1 MIRRSLAALSL
12 LPLSALAQTQVP
24 NVFEDGTPASAAEVN
39 ANFDALETAIDD
51 VAAGADG
58 RTILNGTAAPSSDTG
73 AEGDFFLDTTNSM
86 LYGPKTT
93 SGWGSGVS
101 LIGPTGATGE
111 KGDTGDAGPQGVQ
124 GIQGEQGA
132 QGATGLTGATGAKG
146 DTGATGP
153 QGEAGPT
160 GEQGEKGD
168 TGDTGPQGPAGVTGA
183 TGPQGDTG
191 DPGPAGADGRDAV
204 GGFSHSWTFN
214 SGNAG
219 YGQFAT
225 GGYVARTDS
234 GYTSNKSGVT
244 ELWINLTDSESNTI
258 GTGPS
263 TTGGVDATGFFSF
276 FDAGD
281 LVSLKNIE
289 DSGDSVI
296 YRLTSKPQWQY
307 VPAYA
312 SYVVLSVDTN
322 SPAITGPTSFTS
334 ESTYA
339 IDFTKNG
346 ILSGLSCT
354 TDQIIKY
361 DGSAWACFDRF
372 TEFVWVDENFTA
384 AGSANTNDVREGNYH
399 VAAVTSGSYPVTNS
413 VWYKDSNCTAGF
425 NLINS
430 AGGLADPNQSNIDD
444 RYYVV
449 NGSSTYWVADLS
461 LASEC
466 GTYKG
471 YMENGAYVCTLAGGS
486 PGSCLGGGT
495 PLLDTGISV
504 PASILDGNLLFRIA
518 R

>member
-1 MIRRSLAALSL
+1 MRFVPATL
-12 LPLSALAQTQVP
+12 LLVPLSALAQTQVP
-24 NVFEDGTPASAAEVN
+24 NVFEDGTPATAAEVN
-39 ANFDALETAIDD
+39 ANFEALEAAIDD

-101 LIGPTGATGE
+101 LIGPTGATG
-111 KGDTGDAGPQGVQ
+111 
-124 GIQGEQGA
+124 
-132 QGATGLTGATGAKG
+132 ATGLTGATGAKG

-191 DPGPAGADGRDAV
+191 DAGPAGADGRDAV

-214 SGNAG
+214 SGNGG
-219 YGQFAT
+219 YGQFGT
-225 GGYVARTDS
+225 GAFVARTNTA
-234 GYTSNKSGVT
+234 YTSNKSGVT
-244 ELWINLTDSESNTI
+244 KLWINLTDSESNTI

-263 TTGGVDATGFFSF
+263 TAGGVDATGFFSF

-334 ESTYA
+334 DSTYA

-354 TDQIIKY
+354 TDQIIKW
-361 DGSAWACFDRF
+361 DGSAWVCASRLSGAITMIDRWYTSGESASTLNVTF
-372 TEFVWVDENFTA
+372 TQDTDSMRGGMRGDGNQMAFTA
-384 AGSANTNDVREGNYH
+384 GTGGLQGFSFPETGIYRIDATM
-399 VAAVTSGSYPVTNS
+399 
-413 VWYKDSNCTAGF
+413 TAR
-425 NLINS
+425 S
-430 AGGLADPNQSNIDD
+430 AGHTSSKSYVRAQVTEDD
-444 RYYVV
+444 GGTWNHQAYLNFFET
-449 NGSSTYWVADLS
+449 NGSDMVSEQVWFS
-461 LASEC
+461 ASASFTLNISDTDTQRLRFEYNE
-466 GTYKG
+466 GHSYG
-471 YMENGAYVCTLAGGS
+471 YLQSGDESSWIIIT
-486 PGSCLGGGT
+486 
-495 PLLDTGISV
+495 
-504 PASILDGNLLFRIA
+504 RIEP
-518 R
+518 

>member
-1 MIRRSLAALSL
+1 MRFVPATL
-12 LPLSALAQTQVP
+12 LLVPLSALAQTQVP
-24 NVFEDGTPASAAEVN
+24 NVFEDGTPATAAEVN
-39 ANFDALETAIDD
+39 ANFEALEAAIDD

-101 LIGPTGATGE
+101 LIGPTGATG
-111 KGDTGDAGPQGVQ
+111 
-124 GIQGEQGA
+124 
-132 QGATGLTGATGAKG
+132 ATGLTGATGAKG

-191 DPGPAGADGRDAV
+191 DAGPAGADGRDAV

-214 SGNAG
+214 SGNGG
-219 YGQFAT
+219 YGQFGT
-225 GGYVARTDS
+225 GAFVARTNTA
-234 GYTSNKSGVT
+234 YTSNKSGVT
-244 ELWINLTDSESNTI
+244 KLWINLTDSESNTI
-258 GTGPS
+258 GTGPL
-263 TTGGVDATGFFSF
+263 TAGGVDATGFFSF

-296 YRLTSKPQWQY
+296 YRLTSKPQWEY
-307 VPAYA
+307 VPVYA

-334 ESTYA
+334 DSTYA

-354 TDQIIKY
+354 TDQIIKW
-361 DGSAWACFDRF
+361 DGSAWVCASRLSGAITMIDRWYTSTSEASNTLNIGF
-372 TEFVWVDENFTA
+372 TQDTDSTLGVMRGDGNQMAFTA
-384 AGSANTNDVREGNYH
+384 GTGAGHGFSFPETGIYKVDTTMQLRPSTQTSQTTYVRAQSSTDTATNWSNIGYMTAWDSNFQIDGGGLVYMSVSMSFTLNISDTDTDRLRFEFNEGNTY
-399 VAAVTSGSYPVTNS
+399 SSLRG
-413 VWYKDSNCTAGF
+413 
-425 NLINS
+425 
-430 AGGLADPNQSNIDD
+430 
-444 RYYVV
+444 
-449 NGSSTYWVADLS
+449 GSSYSWV
-461 LASEC
+461 
-466 GTYKG
+466 TF
-471 YMENGAYVCTLAGGS
+471 T
-486 PGSCLGGGT
+486 
-495 PLLDTGISV
+495 
-504 PASILDGNLLFRIA
+504 RIEP
-518 R
+518 